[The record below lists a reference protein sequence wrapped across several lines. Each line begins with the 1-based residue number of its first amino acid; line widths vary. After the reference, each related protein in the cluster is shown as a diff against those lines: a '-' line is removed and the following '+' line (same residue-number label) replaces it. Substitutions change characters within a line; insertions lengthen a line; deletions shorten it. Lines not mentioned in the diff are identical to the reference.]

1 MTERGMDIY
10 QLQEYLPHDYP
21 FMFIDRVLD
30 IDEENM
36 KLVALKNVT
45 ANEPFFPGHFPG
57 HPVMPGVL
65 LLEAMAQA
73 SAILFFKTQNK
84 KPGDDAIF
92 YYAGVDNARFKQ
104 PVQPGDQ
111 LRFTVGLKR
120 QMKSLWKFEAAAH
133 VDGKLCVSAD
143 LMLAY
148 KVL

>member
-10 QLQEYLPHDYP
+10 ELQEYLPHDYP

-30 IDEENM
+30 IDEETM
-36 KLVALKNVT
+36 TLVALKNVT

-57 HPVMPGVL
+57 HPVMPGVI

-73 SAILFFKTQNK
+73 SAILFFKTQGK
-84 KPGDDAIF
+84 KPSEEAIF

-111 LRFTVGLKR
+111 LRFTVKLSR
-120 QMKSLWKFEAAAH
+120 QMKSLWKFETAAH
-133 VDGKLCVSAD
+133 VDGNLCVSAD